1 MYNAARP
8 APVSLCGFLWSLFGQ
23 WSPPTRCLVFPPL
36 HILPSG
42 ETWSTRC
49 LFTFFQP
56 HSLQTS
62 HKRSVGQL
70 NFCCPHVWL
79 ESAHTATF
87 MTVFFYCWCPTGRG
101 NLIMWVTQYS
111 WMCICVSG
119 GAHQLVQ
126 EHWVLKLASA
136 VKGCRCYQPAQ
147 PVMCV
152 WGRWKGRLKMDW
164 EW

>member
-1 MYNAARP
+1 MCLSAA
-8 APVSLCGFLWSLFGQ
+8 SSGLCLTNEAHRHTAS
-23 WSPPTRCLVFPPL
+23 SS
-36 HILPSG
+36 LPSG
-42 ETWSTRC
+42 ETRSTRC

-70 NFCCPHVWL
+70 NSCCPHVWL
-79 ESAHTATF
+79 KSAHTATF
-87 MTVFFYCWCPTGRG
+87 MTVVFCRRRPTGRG
-101 NLIMWVTQYS
+101 SLNKWVTVC
-111 WMCICVSG
+111 MCG
-119 GAHQLVQ
+119 GAHQLAQ

-136 VKGCRCYQPAQ
+136 VKGWRCDQPAQ

-152 WGRWKGRLKMDW
+152 WGRWRGGLKMDR